1 MRVINLPRGGGK
13 TTRAVLASEQY
24 KYPVLVVSRA
34 QAANIKNRAKELN
47 ALIPEP
53 ISISE
58 LANCKTGVIVDEGIQ
73 TLLTLIR
80 DKAELSIEIPLI
92 TLSVSSP
99 DTSDLFND
107 ILQGLTCVKGMVQ
120 ELNNCEVGKL
130 NGYLAL
136 ISAKIEV
143 IKENIEREYRKNK
156 DGIKYGNN

>member
-13 TTRAVLASEQY
+13 TTRAILASEQY

-73 TLLTLIR
+73 TLLALIR

-99 DTSDLFND
+99 DTSDLFDN
-107 ILQGLTCVKGMVQ
+107 ILQRLTCVKGMIQ

-130 NGYLAL
+130 DEQLTI
-136 ISAKIEV
+136 ISERINI
-143 IKENIEREYRKNK
+143 IKEDIERIRTV
-156 DGIKYGNN
+156 

>member
-13 TTRAVLASEQY
+13 TTRAILASEQY

-92 TLSVSSP
+92 TLSVLSL
-99 DTSDLFND
+99 DTSDLFDN
-107 ILQGLTCVKGMVQ
+107 ILQRLTCVKGMVQ

-130 NGYLAL
+130 DAQLTIIL
-136 ISAKIEV
+136 ERIDI
-143 IKENIEREYRKNK
+143 IKEDIERIRTV
-156 DGIKYGNN
+156 

>member
-13 TTRAVLASEQY
+13 TTRAILASEQY

-99 DTSDLFND
+99 DTSDLFDN
-107 ILQGLTCVKGMVQ
+107 ILQRLTCVKGMIQ

-130 NGYLAL
+130 DEQLTI
-136 ISAKIEV
+136 ISERINI
-143 IKENIEREYRKNK
+143 IKEDIER
-156 DGIKYGNN
+156 IKTV

>member
-13 TTRAVLASEQY
+13 TTRAILASEQY

-99 DTSDLFND
+99 DTSDLFDN
-107 ILQGLTCVKGMVQ
+107 ILQRLTCVKGMIQ

-130 NGYLAL
+130 DEQLTI
-136 ISAKIEV
+136 ISERINI
-143 IKENIEREYRKNK
+143 IKEDIERIRTV
-156 DGIKYGNN
+156 

>member
-1 MRVINLPRGGGK
+1 MRVMNLPRGGGK
-13 TTRAVLASEQY
+13 TTRAILASEQY

-99 DTSDLFND
+99 DTSDLFDN
-107 ILQGLTCVKGMVQ
+107 ILQRLTCVKGMIQ

-130 NGYLAL
+130 DEQLTI
-136 ISAKIEV
+136 ISERINI
-143 IKENIEREYRKNK
+143 IKEDIERIRTV
-156 DGIKYGNN
+156 

>member
-1 MRVINLPRGGGK
+1 MQVMNLPRGGGK
-13 TTRAVLASEQY
+13 TTRAILASEQY

-58 LANCKTGVIVDEGIQ
+58 LANCKTGVIVDEGIH

-80 DKAELSIEIPLI
+80 DKAGHPIEIPLI
-92 TLSVSSP
+92 TLSASNY
-99 DTSDLFND
+99 DTGDLFDD
-107 ILQGLTCVKGMVQ
+107 ILQRLTCVKGMVK

-130 NGYLAL
+130 DGHIAF

-143 IKENIEREYRKNK
+143 IKENIERIRKV
-156 DGIKYGNN
+156 

>member
-1 MRVINLPRGGGK
+1 MNLPRGGGK
-13 TTRAVLASEQY
+13 TTRAILASEQY

-99 DTSDLFND
+99 DTSDLFDN
-107 ILQGLTCVKGMVQ
+107 ILQRLTCVKGMIQ

-130 NGYLAL
+130 DEQLTI
-136 ISAKIEV
+136 ISERIDI
-143 IKENIEREYRKNK
+143 IKEDIERIRTV
-156 DGIKYGNN
+156 

>member
-13 TTRAVLASEQY
+13 TTRAILASEQY

-34 QAANIKNRAKELN
+34 QATNIKNRAKELN

-99 DTSDLFND
+99 DTSDLFDN
-107 ILQGLTCVKGMVQ
+107 ILQRLTCVKGMIQ

-130 NGYLAL
+130 DEQLTI
-136 ISAKIEV
+136 ISERINI
-143 IKENIEREYRKNK
+143 IKEDIERIRTV
-156 DGIKYGNN
+156 